1 MEKSVHE
8 LNQDELE
15 ELRGTSYNYTN
26 TDSDVLDDITSSDD
40 IPMGDVFYIMRV
52 LHFIMMTF
60 L

>member
-15 ELRGTSYNYTN
+15 ELRGNYFTTTTN

-40 IPMGDVFYIMRV
+40 IPVMLFYIMRV